1 MNCFDARD
9 FSTSEDD
16 SDFLGSG
23 SYASVRR
30 CHHKELG
37 TVVIKYFKLTGSK
50 IAIKKQYDNI
60 QNEAKV
66 LCCLHHKNI
75 INIFGVTQ
83 WSTYYGVVM
92 EEASGHNLE
101 DLVLYEN
108 DKHISWPLRLQF
120 CVEIAEGLNYLHYHN
135 SKRAYIHGDLK
146 LQNILLS
153 KNLVVKIADFGA
165 VSILQATSFSV
176 GSFDITPSKQHTWL
190 YSAPEFLN
198 NPKIKQTRAMDVYS
212 YGILC
217 YEIITRNLAFST
229 PGNFVPKST
238 LTLIK
243 DGGQKPNI
251 ELIDE
256 VKQSLID
263 DEGNRKICC
272 QLEDTVVKCWQT
284 NPKDRPTI
292 KEVKDKLKTI
302 ALTTKL
308 KQHDAKHLIKK
319 QTSSCSRNVT
329 LNRFDSSS
337 KTTSVS
343 SQSFTLLYSNT
354 TQSQHS
360 VDLDLEGSK
369 VIKREESFTGKIQT
383 FL

>member
-37 TVVIKYFKLTGSK
+37 TVVIKYFKLSGSK

-66 LCCLHHKNI
+66 LCCLHHENI
-75 INIFGVTQ
+75 INMFGVTQ

-101 DLVLYEN
+101 DLVLHEN

-135 SKRAYIHGDLK
+135 PKRAYIHGDLK

-153 KNLVVKIADFGA
+153 ENLVVKIADFGA
-165 VSILQATSFSV
+165 VSILQATGCSV
-176 GSFDITPSKQHTWL
+176 GTFDITPSKQHTWL

-198 NPKIKQTRAMDVYS
+198 NPEIKRTRAMDVYS
-212 YGILC
+212 YGMLC
-217 YEIITRNLAFST
+217 YEIITRNRAFST
-229 PGNFVPKST
+229 PGNSVPNLI

-243 DGGQKPNI
+243 DEGQKPDVK
-251 ELIDE
+251 LIDN
-256 VKQSLID
+256 VKQSLN
-263 DEGNRKICC
+263 DESDCEICF
-272 QLEDTVVKCWQT
+272 QLKNTVVKCWQT
-284 NPKDRPTI
+284 NPEDRPTI
-292 KEVKDKLKTI
+292 KAVKNKLKTI

-308 KQHDAKHLIKK
+308 KQHDAKHLIKN

-329 LNRFDSSS
+329 LNRFGLSSEI
-337 KTTSVS
+337 TSVS
-343 SQSFTLLYSNT
+343 SQSFTLVYSNT

-360 VDLDLEGSK
+360 VHLDLDGSK
-369 VIKREESFTGKIQT
+369 TIKREESLLVKYKL